1 MPMNSTDVVDL
12 VTHTLLPLYLAER
25 DRLERI
31 DVWYRW
37 QHEDVRTPTAATA
50 ELRALVELA
59 KTPWLS
65 LVVTNVAQAMRVDG
79 YRTPDARDDNPSWRL
94 WQANGLGRRQGAVH
108 RAMLA
113 YGCSYATASPGV
125 DDLTGAPMAVL
136 RGVSPRKMMAFYR
149 NPAEDDWPIYALRSV
164 GPNTWWLYDA
174 EAIYVLGPAPDGTP
188 PRLLVTDVRMQT
200 AGVCP
205 VVRFTNMLDLD
216 GRTVGE
222 IEPVIPLAK
231 RINKTTYD
239 RLMIQHFNSWKV
251 RTVAGM
257 AEPDSDEDAVRAKLK
272 LRHDDLLVAEDPD
285 TKFGTLPETP
295 LDGMIRAYE
304 TDIKTLAAA
313 TQTPVHALTGDMIN
327 LSAEALAAARAE
339 LDAKSAECKLS
350 AGESWAQLLRLGAH
364 IDGDTEAA
372 SDVMAEVTW
381 ADTSVR
387 SLASAADALG
397 KMATM
402 LGVPVQAL
410 WSRIPG
416 VSKTDVE
423 EWRAMLVD
431 GDPFAQLGDMLDR
444 QAGDPAGAMVTAAD
458 PETVKA
464 QADAMGVLIRSGVEP
479 HDAAVAVGLGQ
490 IRFTGAVPVS
500 LRIPQAD
507 AAVLEDA

>member
-1 MPMNSTDVVDL
+1 MNPADVVEL
-12 VTHTLLPLYLAER
+12 VTDHLVPAFEAER
-25 DRLERI
+25 ARLAVI

-37 QHEDVRTPTAATA
+37 QHEDVRTPNAATQ
-50 ELRALVELA
+50 ELKALVELA

-79 YRTPDARDDNPSWRL
+79 YRTPESRDDSRSWRL

-113 YGCSYATASPGV
+113 YGCSYATAAPGV
-125 DDLTGAPMAVL
+125 DDLTGNPMAVL
-136 RGVSPRKMMAFYR
+136 RGVSPRKMLAFYTD
-149 NPAEDDWPIYALRSV
+149 PAEDDWPVYALRST
-164 GPNTWWLYDA
+164 GPGQWWLTDA
-174 EAIYVLGPAPDGTP
+174 EATYVLRPGPDLSPGVLG
-188 PRLLVTDVRMQT
+188 RLTVTDTRPHT

-216 GRTVGE
+216 GRTDGE

-257 AEPDSDEDAVRAKLK
+257 AEPDGDEAATRAKLK

-304 TDIKTLAAA
+304 TDIKTLAAS

-339 LDAKSAECKLS
+339 LDAKVAERRLS

-364 IDGDTEAA
+364 IDGDREAA
-372 SDVMAEVTW
+372 ADVMAEVTW

-387 SLASAADALG
+387 SLATAADALG

-402 LGVPVQAL
+402 LGVPPAAL

-423 EWRAMLVD
+423 EWKALAAD
-431 GDPFAQLGDMLDR
+431 GDPFGQLGDMLQH
-444 QAGDPAGAMVTAAD
+444 QATDPAVTVD
-458 PETVKA
+458 PAELKA

-479 HDAAVAVGLGQ
+479 VDAAIRSGLGPL
-490 IRFTGAVPVS
+490 RFTGAVPTT
-500 LRIPQAD
+500 LRVPQAD
-507 AAVLEDA
+507 AADLEDA

>member
-1 MPMNSTDVVDL
+1 MKPADVVEL
-12 VTHTLLPLYLAER
+12 VTDHLVPAFEAER
-25 DRLERI
+25 ARLAVI

-37 QHEDVRTPTAATA
+37 QHEDVRTPNAATQ
-50 ELRALVELA
+50 ELKALVELA

-79 YRTPDARDDNPSWRL
+79 YRTPESRDDSRSWRL

-113 YGCSYATASPGV
+113 
-125 DDLTGAPMAVL
+125 
-136 RGVSPRKMMAFYR
+136 FYTD
-149 NPAEDDWPIYALRSV
+149 PAEDDWPVYALRST
-164 GPNTWWLYDA
+164 GPGQWWLTDA
-174 EAIYVLGPAPDGTP
+174 EATYVLRPGPDVSPGVLG
-188 PRLLVTDVRMQT
+188 RLAVTDTRPHT

-216 GRTVGE
+216 GRTDGE

-257 AEPDSDEDAVRAKLK
+257 AEPDGDEAATRAKLK

-304 TDIKTLAAA
+304 TDIKTLAAS

-339 LDAKSAECKLS
+339 LDAKVAERRLS

-372 SDVMAEVTW
+372 ADVMAEVTW

-387 SLASAADALG
+387 SMATAADALG

-423 EWRAMLVD
+423 DWKTLAGD
-431 GDPFAQLGDMLDR
+431 GDAFSQLGDLLER
-444 QAGDPAGAMVTAAD
+444 QAGDPAIGQVAAVD
-458 PETVKA
+458 PVAVKA
-464 QADAMGVLIRSGVEP
+464 QADAMGVLIRAGVEP
-479 HDAAVAVGLGQ
+479 VDAAARVGFGNVA
-490 IRFTGAVPVS
+490 FTGAVPTS
-500 LRIPQAD
+500 LRLPQNAAD
-507 AAVLEDA
+507 DLEQT